1 MINWSTITMLSDSQI
16 MTSEVENSIMSD
28 TSDTVIENVLI
39 LQGGGSL
46 GAFGCGVFKAL
57 ANSNVKIDIIAGTS
71 IGGLNASIIAGAKA
85 EDHPEKALE
94 QYWLELGEG
103 SSANF
108 MNSPFMEGL
117 AGNQTLTLTPLPPP
131 LTTTTPTTTDHSVM
145 THISQVKSIIS
156 FYTSAIYGD
165 NKIFLPR
172 WRPEFAFTDPEYFTP
187 NKWTYLYDHS
197 PLVKTAEKYID
208 YNKLQPNGKP
218 NSRLIITAVNV
229 MTAEPLIFDST
240 KQQIT
245 SKHIL
250 AATGYPS
257 YYFPWVEVE
266 KGVYAWD
273 GSLLSNTPLREVI
286 DASPVK
292 DKRVFLVENYPK
304 RCDALPDNLLEV
316 QHRARDIMFSD
327 KTIHNVQ
334 MSKTITYYLRL
345 IDDLYKM
352 LESQFNSEKKEDIK
366 KFKKI
371 RARYKK
377 VSEQHGA
384 EIKRVHYITRSEPFP
399 SLYENADFS
408 VETIKAS
415 IKEGELKTNQILK
428 GIKMG

>member
-1 MINWSTITMLSDSQI
+1 MI
-16 MTSEVENSIMSD
+16 SEVENSIMSD
-28 TSDTVIENVLI
+28 TSHTTIENVLI

-57 ANSNVKIDIIAGTS
+57 ANSNIKIDIVAGTS

-103 SSANF
+103 SGANF
-108 MNSPFMEGL
+108 IDSPFMEGL
-117 AGNQTLTLTPLPPP
+117 ARNPTPTLTPLPPP
-131 LTTTTPTTTDHSVM
+131 LTTTPTTKHSAM
-145 THISQVKSIIS
+145 THISQVKSVLS

-165 NKIFLPR
+165 SKIFLPR
-172 WRPEFAFTDPEYFTP
+172 WRPEFAFTDPQYFTP

-208 YNKLQPNGKP
+208 FNKLQPNGKP

-229 MTAEPLIFDST
+229 LTAEPLIFDSN

-250 AATGYPS
+250 ATTGYPS
-257 YYFPWVEVE
+257 YYFSWAEVE

-286 DASPVK
+286 DVSSVK
-292 DKRVFLVENYPK
+292 DKQVFLVENYPK
-304 RCDALPDNLLEV
+304 RCDTLPDNLLEV

-334 MSKTITYYLRL
+334 MSKVITYYLRL

-352 LESQFNSEKKEDIK
+352 LEDQFNSEKKEDIE
-366 KFKKI
+366 KFEKI

-377 VSEQHGA
+377 VSEEHGA

-408 VETIKAS
+408 VDTIKAS
-415 IKEGELKTNQILK
+415 IKDGELKTNEILK
-428 GIKMG
+428 GIKSS

>member
-1 MINWSTITMLSDSQI
+1 
-16 MTSEVENSIMSD
+16 MSD
-28 TSDTVIENVLI
+28 TAIENVLI

-57 ANSNVKIDIIAGTS
+57 ANSNMKIDIIAGTS
-71 IGGLNASIIAGAKA
+71 IGGLNASIIAGSKG
-85 EDHPEKALE
+85 EDPPEKALE
-94 QYWLELGEG
+94 QYWLELGED
-103 SSANF
+103 SSANL
-108 MNSPFMEGL
+108 NSPFMEWL
-117 AGNQTLTLTPLPPP
+117 ARYPTPTLITSLAPP
-131 LTTTTPTTTDHSVM
+131 TTPDTDHSVT
-145 THISQVKSIIS
+145 THISQVKSVMS
-156 FYTSAIYGD
+156 FYSSAIYGN
-165 NKIFLPR
+165 NKIFVPR
-172 WRPEFAFTDPEYFTP
+172 WRPEFAFMDPQYFAP

-208 YNKLQPNGKP
+208 YNKLRPNGKP

-229 MTAEPLIFDST
+229 LTAEPLIFDSA

-250 AATGYPS
+250 ASTGYPS
-257 YYFPWVEVE
+257 YYFGWAEVE

-292 DKRVFLVENYPK
+292 DKQVFLVENYPK
-304 RCDALPDNLLEV
+304 RCDTLPDNLLEV

-334 MSKTITYYLRL
+334 MSKAITYYLRL

-352 LESQFNSEKKEDIK
+352 LEDNFSSEKKEDK
-366 KFKKI
+366 EKFEKI
-371 RARYKK
+371 RSKYKK
-377 VSEQHGA
+377 VSEEHGA

-408 VETIKAS
+408 ADTIKAS
-415 IKEGELKTNQILK
+415 IKDGELKTNQILR
-428 GIKMG
+428 GIKMS

>member
-1 MINWSTITMLSDSQI
+1 
-16 MTSEVENSIMSD
+16 MSD
-28 TSDTVIENVLI
+28 DTIENVLI

-57 ANSNVKIDIIAGTS
+57 ANSNIKIDIIAGTS
-71 IGGLNASIIAGAKA
+71 IGGLNASIIAGSKG
-85 EDHPEKALE
+85 EDRPEKALE

-108 MNSPFMEGL
+108 VNSPFMDGL
-117 AGNQTLTLTPLPPP
+117 ARNPTPTPLPSP
-131 LTTTTPTTTDHSVM
+131 TTTTTTTDHSAM
-145 THISQVKSIIS
+145 THISQVKSVMS

-165 NKIFLPR
+165 NKIFVPR

-187 NKWTYLYDHS
+187 NKWTYMYDHS

-208 YNKLQPNGKP
+208 YNKLQPNGKA

-286 DASPVK
+286 DASPIK

-304 RCDALPDNLLEV
+304 RCDTLPDNLLEV

-327 KTIHNVQ
+327 KTLHNVQ

-345 IDDLYKM
+345 INDLYNM
-352 LESQFNSEKKEDIK
+352 LEDHFSSEKKEDIK
-366 KFKKI
+366 KFEKI

-377 VSEQHGA
+377 VSEEHGA

-408 VETIKAS
+408 VDTIKAS
-415 IKEGELKTNQILK
+415 IRDGELKTKQTLK
-428 GIKMG
+428 DIKIS

>member
-1 MINWSTITMLSDSQI
+1 
-16 MTSEVENSIMSD
+16 MSD
-28 TSDTVIENVLI
+28 TIENVLI

-57 ANSNVKIDIIAGTS
+57 AKSNVKIDIIAGTS
-71 IGGLNASIIAGAKA
+71 IGGLNASIIAGSKG
-85 EDHPEKALE
+85 EDHPENALE

-103 SSANF
+103 RSANLS
-108 MNSPFMEGL
+108 SPFMEGL
-117 AGNQTLTLTPLPPP
+117 ARYPIPTLTPLPPP
-131 LTTTTPTTTDHSVM
+131 PTTRTTDHSTM
-145 THISQVKSIIS
+145 THISQVKSVIS
-156 FYTSAIYGD
+156 FYTSAIYGND
-165 NKIFLPR
+165 KIFVPR
-172 WRPEFAFTDPEYFTP
+172 WRPEFAFRDPEYFTP

-208 YNKLQPNGKP
+208 YNKLRPNGKS

-229 MTAEPLIFDST
+229 MTAEPLIFDSA

-257 YYFPWVEVE
+257 YYFPWAEVE

-304 RCDALPDNLLEV
+304 RCDTLPDNLQEV

-327 KTIHNVQ
+327 KTLHSVQ
-334 MSKTITYYLRL
+334 MSKAITYYLRL
-345 IDDLYKM
+345 INDLYKM
-352 LESQFNSEKKEDIK
+352 LEDQFSSEKKEEIE
-366 KFKKI
+366 KFEKI

-377 VSEQHGA
+377 VSEEHGA

-408 VETIKAS
+408 VDTIKAS
-415 IKEGELKTNQILK
+415 IKDGELKTNQILK
-428 GIKMG
+428 DIKSS

>member
-1 MINWSTITMLSDSQI
+1 
-16 MTSEVENSIMSD
+16 MTSRGRKFDYVSD
-28 TSDTVIENVLI
+28 TTIENVLI

-57 ANSNVKIDIIAGTS
+57 ANSNIKIDIIAGTS
-71 IGGLNASIIAGAKA
+71 IGGLNASIIAGSKG
-85 EDHPEKALE
+85 EDPPEKTLE
-94 QYWLELGEG
+94 QYWLELGED
-103 SSANF
+103 SAANL
-108 MNSPFMEGL
+108 NSPFLEWL
-117 AGNQTLTLTPLPPP
+117 ARYPILTPPPP
-131 LTTTTPTTTDHSVM
+131 PSPTPTTGHSAM
-145 THISQVKSIIS
+145 THISQVKSVVS
-156 FYTSAIYGD
+156 FYSSAIYGN
-165 NKIFLPR
+165 NKIFVPR
-172 WRPEFAFTDPEYFTP
+172 WRPDFAFSDPQYFTP
-187 NKWTYLYDHS
+187 DKWTYMYDHS

-208 YNKLQPNGKP
+208 YNKLQPNGKS

-229 MTAEPLIFDST
+229 MTAEPLIFDSA

-257 YYFPWVEVE
+257 YYFPWAEVE
-266 KGVYAWD
+266 EGVYAWD

-345 IDDLYKM
+345 INDLYKM
-352 LESQFNSEKKEDIK
+352 LEDHFSSEKKEDID
-366 KFKKI
+366 KFEKI

-377 VSEQHGA
+377 VSEEHGA

-408 VETIKAS
+408 TETIKAS
-415 IKEGELKTNQILK
+415 IKDGELKTNEILRS
-428 GIKMG
+428 IKMS

>member
-1 MINWSTITMLSDSQI
+1 
-16 MTSEVENSIMSD
+16 MTSRGRKFDYVSD
-28 TSDTVIENVLI
+28 TTIENVLI

-57 ANSNVKIDIIAGTS
+57 ANSNIKIDIIAGTS
-71 IGGLNASIIAGAKA
+71 IGGLNASIIAGSKG

-94 QYWLELGEG
+94 QYWLELGED

-108 MNSPFMEGL
+108 NSPFMEWL
-117 AGNQTLTLTPLPPP
+117 ARYPLLTPTPLPPP
-131 LTTTTPTTTDHSVM
+131 PSTPNTDHSAM
-145 THISQVKSIIS
+145 IHISQVKSVMS
-156 FYTSAIYGD
+156 FYSSAIYGN
-165 NKIFLPR
+165 NKIFVPR

-187 NKWTYLYDHS
+187 NKWTYLYDHL
-197 PLVKTAEKYID
+197 PLLKTAEKYID

-229 MTAEPLIFDST
+229 MTAEPLIFDSA

-257 YYFPWVEVE
+257 YYFPWAEVE

-292 DKRVFLVENYPK
+292 DKQVFLVENYPK

-345 IDDLYKM
+345 INDLYKM
-352 LESQFNSEKKEDIK
+352 LEVHFSSEKKEDIE
-366 KFKKI
+366 KFEKI

-377 VSEQHGA
+377 VSEEHGA

-408 VETIKAS
+408 VDTIKAS
-415 IKEGELKTNQILK
+415 IKDGELKTNQILK
-428 GIKMG
+428 GIKMS

>member
-1 MINWSTITMLSDSQI
+1 MS
-16 MTSEVENSIMSD
+16 SD
-28 TSDTVIENVLI
+28 TTIENVLI

-57 ANSNVKIDIIAGTS
+57 AKSNIKIDIIAGTS
-71 IGGLNASIIAGAKA
+71 IGGLNASIIAGSKG
-85 EDHPEKALE
+85 EDPPEKTLE
-94 QYWLELGEG
+94 QYWLELAED
-103 SSANF
+103 SAANL
-108 MNSPFMEGL
+108 NSPFMEWL
-117 AGNQTLTLTPLPPP
+117 ARYPIITPPPLPSPPPPPP
-131 LTTTTPTTTDHSVM
+131 LTTPTTGHSAM
-145 THISQVKSIIS
+145 THISQFKSVMS
-156 FYTSAIYGD
+156 FYSSAIYGN
-165 NKIFLPR
+165 NKIFVPR
-172 WRPEFAFTDPEYFTP
+172 WRPEFAFTDPQYFTP
-187 NKWTYLYDHS
+187 DKWTYLYDHS

-208 YNKLQPNGKP
+208 YNKLKPNGKP

-257 YYFPWVEVE
+257 YYFPWAEVE
-266 KGVYAWD
+266 EGVYAWD

-292 DKRVFLVENYPK
+292 DKQVFLVENYPK
-304 RCDALPDNLLEV
+304 RCDILPDNLLEV

-327 KTIHNVQ
+327 KTLHNIQ

-345 IDDLYKM
+345 INDLYKM
-352 LESQFNSEKKEDIK
+352 LEDHFSSEKKEDIQ
-366 KFKKI
+366 KFEKI

-377 VSEQHGA
+377 VSKDHGA

-408 VETIKAS
+408 ADTIKAS
-415 IKEGELKTNQILK
+415 IKDGELKTNQILK
-428 GIKMG
+428 GIKN

>member
-1 MINWSTITMLSDSQI
+1 
-16 MTSEVENSIMSD
+16 MTSRGRKLDYVSD
-28 TSDTVIENVLI
+28 TTIENVLI

-57 ANSNVKIDIIAGTS
+57 AKSNIKIDIIAGTS
-71 IGGLNASIIAGAKA
+71 IGGLNASIIAGSKG
-85 EDHPEKALE
+85 EDPPEKTLE
-94 QYWLELGEG
+94 QYWLELAED
-103 SSANF
+103 SAANL
-108 MNSPFMEGL
+108 NSPFLEWL
-117 AGNQTLTLTPLPPP
+117 ARYPTPTLTPLPPP
-131 LTTTTPTTTDHSVM
+131 PPLTTPTTGHSAM
-145 THISQVKSIIS
+145 THISQFKSVMS
-156 FYTSAIYGD
+156 FYSSAIYGN
-165 NKIFLPR
+165 NKIFVPR
-172 WRPEFAFTDPEYFTP
+172 WRPEFAFSDPQYFTP
-187 NKWTYLYDHS
+187 DKWTYMYDHS

-208 YNKLQPNGKP
+208 YNKLQPNSKS

-229 MTAEPLIFDST
+229 MTAEPLIFDSA

-257 YYFPWVEVE
+257 YYFPWAEVE
-266 KGVYAWD
+266 EGVYAWD

-304 RCDALPDNLLEV
+304 RCDTLPDNLLEV

-345 IDDLYKM
+345 INDLYKM
-352 LESQFNSEKKEDIK
+352 LEDHFSSEKKEDVE
-366 KFKKI
+366 KFEKI

-377 VSEQHGA
+377 VSEEHGA

-408 VETIKAS
+408 AETIKAS
-415 IKEGELKTNQILK
+415 IKDGELKTNQILRA
-428 GIKMG
+428 IKMS

>member
-1 MINWSTITMLSDSQI
+1 
-16 MTSEVENSIMSD
+16 
-28 TSDTVIENVLI
+28 LI

-57 ANSNVKIDIIAGTS
+57 AKSNVKIDIIAGTS
-71 IGGLNASIIAGAKA
+71 IGGLNASIIAGSNR

-94 QYWLELGEG
+94 QFWLELGES
-103 SSANF
+103 SSANL
-108 MNSPFMEGL
+108 NSPFMEGL
-117 AGNQTLTLTPLPPP
+117 VRYPTPITIP
-131 LTTTTPTTTDHSVM
+131 TTDHSAMIHTSQIRSVM
-145 THISQVKSIIS
+145 S
-156 FYTSAIYGD
+156 FYTSAVYGD
-165 NKIFLPR
+165 SKIFVPR

-187 NKWTYLYDHS
+187 NRWTYLYDHS

-208 YNKLQPNGKP
+208 FNKLQPNGKP

-229 MTAEPLIFDST
+229 LTAEPLIFDSN

-250 AATGYPS
+250 ATTGYPS

-286 DASPVK
+286 DVSSVK
-292 DKRVFLVENYPK
+292 DKQVFLVENYPK
-304 RCDALPDNLLEV
+304 RCDTLPDNLLEV

-327 KTIHNVQ
+327 KTIHNIR
-334 MSKTITYYLRL
+334 MSKAITYYLRL

-352 LESQFNSEKKEDIK
+352 LEDQFSSDKKGDIEKFE
-366 KFKKI
+366 KI

-377 VSEQHGA
+377 VSEEHGA

-408 VETIKAS
+408 VDTIKAS
-415 IKEGELKTNQILK
+415 IKDGELKTNQILK
-428 GIKMG
+428 GIKSD

>member
-1 MINWSTITMLSDSQI
+1 
-16 MTSEVENSIMSD
+16 MTSRGRKLDYVSD
-28 TSDTVIENVLI
+28 TTIENVLI

-57 ANSNVKIDIIAGTS
+57 AKSNIKIDIIAGTS
-71 IGGLNASIIAGAKA
+71 IGGLNASIIAGSKG
-85 EDHPEKALE
+85 EDPPEKTLE
-94 QYWLELGEG
+94 QYWLELAED
-103 SSANF
+103 SAANL
-108 MNSPFMEGL
+108 NSPFLEWL
-117 AGNQTLTLTPLPPP
+117 ARYPTPTLTPLPPP
-131 LTTTTPTTTDHSVM
+131 PPLTTPTTGHSAM
-145 THISQVKSIIS
+145 THISQFKSVMS
-156 FYTSAIYGD
+156 FYSSAIYGN
-165 NKIFLPR
+165 NKIFVPR
-172 WRPEFAFTDPEYFTP
+172 WRPEFAFSDPQYFTP
-187 NKWTYLYDHS
+187 DKWTYMYDHS

-208 YNKLQPNGKP
+208 YNKLQPNGKS

-229 MTAEPLIFDST
+229 MTAEPLIFDSA

-257 YYFPWVEVE
+257 YYFPWAEVE
-266 KGVYAWD
+266 EGVYAWD

-304 RCDALPDNLLEV
+304 RCDTLPDNLLEV

-345 IDDLYKM
+345 INDLYKM
-352 LESQFNSEKKEDIK
+352 LEDHFSSEKKEDIE
-366 KFKKI
+366 KFEKI

-377 VSEQHGA
+377 VSEEHGA

-408 VETIKAS
+408 TETIKAS
-415 IKEGELKTNQILK
+415 IKDGESKTNQILRA
-428 GIKMG
+428 IKMS

>member
-1 MINWSTITMLSDSQI
+1 
-16 MTSEVENSIMSD
+16 MSD
-28 TSDTVIENVLI
+28 DSVENVLI

-57 ANSNVKIDIIAGTS
+57 ANSNMKIDIIAGTS
-71 IGGLNASIIAGAKA
+71 IGGLNASIIAGSKG
-85 EDHPEKALE
+85 EDPPEKALE
-94 QYWLELGEG
+94 QYWLELGE
-103 SSANF
+103 SSIANL
-108 MNSPFMEGL
+108 NSPFMEGL
-117 AGNQTLTLTPLPPP
+117 ARNPIPTLTPLPSPA
-131 LTTTTPTTTDHSVM
+131 TATTDHSAM
-145 THISQVKSIIS
+145 THISQVKSVMS

-165 NKIFLPR
+165 NKIFVPR
-172 WRPEFAFTDPEYFTP
+172 WRPEFAFTDPQYFRP
-187 NKWTYLYDHS
+187 DKWTYLYDHS

-208 YNKLQPNGKP
+208 YDKLQPNGKP

-229 MTAEPLIFDST
+229 KTAEPLIFDSA

-257 YYFPWVEVE
+257 YYFSWAKVEE
-266 KGVYAWD
+266 GVYAWD

-286 DASPVK
+286 DASPVR

-304 RCDALPDNLLEV
+304 TCDALADNLLEV

-327 KTIHNVQ
+327 KTLHNVQ

-345 IDDLYKM
+345 INDLYNM
-352 LESQFNSEKKEDIK
+352 LEDHFDSEKKQEIE
-366 KFKKI
+366 KFEKI

-377 VSEQHGA
+377 VSEKHGA

-408 VETIKAS
+408 VDTIKAS
-415 IKEGELKTNQILK
+415 IKDGELKANQILK
-428 GIKMG
+428 DIKMS